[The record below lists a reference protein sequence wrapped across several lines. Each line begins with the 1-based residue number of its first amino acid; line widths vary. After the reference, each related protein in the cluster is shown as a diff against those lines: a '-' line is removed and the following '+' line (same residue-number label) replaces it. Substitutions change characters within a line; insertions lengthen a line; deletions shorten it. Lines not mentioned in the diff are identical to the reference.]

1 MSKFAEWLSDIKSGT
16 AESATDG
23 GFQVDRARLDLLFSK
38 EKQEEMILEGV
49 LVIDDAKQT

>member
-1 MSKFAEWLSDIKSGT
+1 MSKFAEWLSDIKSGR
-16 AESATDG
+16 AEPATDG